1 MGKKR
6 KVDKEKIKVATKM
19 LLEAIGEDPND
30 PRFDRTPE
38 RVAKFWDE
46 FLNREPQ
53 INIKVFEENHSGLVI
68 IKDIPFF
75 SVCEHHLLPF
85 FGTATIGY
93 LPKGK
98 VIGLSKIVRIVN
110 KLACQ
115 PQLQERLTDQIADCI
130 YNAIKP
136 KGVIVVTEAVHFCM
150 AMRNLGGQR
159 TKTVVSAM
167 RGDFHENHALRSE
180 FLGLISAF
188 SP

>member
-110 KLACQ
+110 KLASQ
-115 PQLQERLTDQIADCI
+115 PQLQERLTDQIAEYI
-130 YNAIKP
+130 SKKLKP
-136 KGVIVVTEAVHFCM
+136 HGVIVVTKALHLCM
-150 AMRNLGGQR
+150 AMRNLGCQHTTTIVSSLKGILLHDPTIRNEALSLLR
-159 TKTVVSAM
+159 T
-167 RGDFHENHALRSE
+167 
-180 FLGLISAF
+180 
-188 SP
+188 